1 MTSRA
6 ALLSCLV
13 LVGALVPASAA
24 AAGCARLRA
33 DLAALER
40 SAGGAAGMAAAGAA
54 QRREAGRLTAYYR
67 SIGCD
72 GGGFSFF
79 GAPPECGALAQRI
92 RAMDATSA
100 QLAASVDTTAGRRRQ
115 LRAAIARE
123 CRAEEHREAAADKAE
138 AAEKP
143 PRATGGGRLV
153 CVRTCDGYFF
163 PLQNAPAGN
172 RGAAEMCR
180 ALCPNAETAVFQ
192 APVQGDIENAV
203 SDRGK
208 PYTKLAN
215 AARYLKTFDK
225 ACSCKKEGQSWAEA
239 LARAERLIASRPGD
253 IVVTAKLAQ
262 ELSRPKLALSH
273 VRSKKGRARPP
284 GDGAAA
290 AGAADPDVTGT
301 VKPDLAAA
309 TDAASA
315 PDLGTAARP
324 RLIRTTLD

>member
-1 MTSRA
+1 MTPRA
-6 ALLSCLV
+6 VLLSCLV
-13 LVGALVPASAA
+13 LAGASVQGAA
-24 AAGCARLRA
+24 AAAPGCARLRA

-40 SAGGAAGMAAAGAA
+40 SAGASGLAAAGAA
-54 QRREAGRLTAYYR
+54 QRREVVRLTAYYR

-92 RAMDATSA
+92 RTMDASSA
-100 QLAASVDTTAGRRRQ
+100 QLAAAGVDTRVARRRQ

-123 CRAEEHREAAADKAE
+123 CEADE
-138 AAEKP
+138 RRDTAEKADGEKT

-163 PLQNAPAGN
+163 PLQNVPAGGG
-172 RGAAEMCR
+172 RAAQMCR
-180 ALCPNAETAVFQ
+180 ALCPNAETAVFH
-192 APVQGDIENAV
+192 APVHGDIENAI

-215 AARYLKTFDK
+215 ASRYLKTVDK

-273 VRSKKGRARPP
+273 VRSKKSRARPP
-284 GDGAAA
+284 DPAAVAARAGDI
-290 AGAADPDVTGT
+290 DVTGT
-301 VKPDLAAA
+301 VKPD
-309 TDAASA
+309 SA
-315 PDLGTAARP
+315 PAADAGSGSDIGTAARP